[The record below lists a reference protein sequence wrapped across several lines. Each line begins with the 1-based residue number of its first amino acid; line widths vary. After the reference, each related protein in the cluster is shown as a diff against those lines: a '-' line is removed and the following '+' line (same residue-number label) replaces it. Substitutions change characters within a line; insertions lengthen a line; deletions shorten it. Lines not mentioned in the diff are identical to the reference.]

1 MHINNYFFSVIY
13 KFKILHFFKN
23 LLIFYPWL
31 IYQDYLSN
39 KIQIL
44 NDFIIP
50 FILLCITSYIVY
62 LINDYYDIVDDT
74 EIGNN
79 NLINNLKLSK
89 NKLILII
96 IFYILVLFYFSKFNF
111 DIFIL
116 LIIYLFINIIY
127 NLILKKIILIDILAI
142 SCLYLIRLI
151 IGFVII
157 NNTYFYND
165 HLFTGS
171 LVNVFFSAI
180 FVLNCKRIF
189 YKIKILNYKIP
200 YSRNIYNYNFLN
212 SLLKINFVLSIISF
226 LFYLNFKFDLKN
238 IILVIIFSL
247 LVYDLLNNVLKIAK
261 SKKIVQKDFIL
272 SFLNIKNFLLVLFF
286 VCLSFNYL

>member
-116 LIIYLFINIIY
+116 LIIYQFQTIN
-127 NLILKKIILIDILAI
+127 KIGFILIMETNKMM
-142 SCLYLIRLI
+142 
-151 IGFVII
+151 V
-157 NNTYFYND
+157 
-165 HLFTGS
+165 
-171 LVNVFFSAI
+171 
-180 FVLNCKRIF
+180 KQ
-189 YKIKILNYKIP
+189 
-200 YSRNIYNYNFLN
+200 
-212 SLLKINFVLSIISF
+212 
-226 LFYLNFKFDLKN
+226 
-238 IILVIIFSL
+238 
-247 LVYDLLNNVLKIAK
+247 
-261 SKKIVQKDFIL
+261 VQKIQ
-272 SFLNIKNFLLVLFF
+272 
-286 VCLSFNYL
+286 FN